1 MKIVD
6 WRGIRGLVAAELL
19 TDTTE
24 SSGLTYGTPFAVCG
38 TSSLSKTTESDS
50 ANKYYDNVPA
60 IIIQAVGGDEVSIE
74 GSAIPEDVKAKLM
87 GETYDETLGM
97 YVEGEPVTKY
107 YAIGYITEKTDGSE
121 VYVWRLKGTF
131 SYPEEE
137 HNAKD
142 DGTDSTGSTITFTG
156 VNTQQDGEGHQRAGR
171 KVDGWRIHVLR
182 VRAGPRHCGRG
193 TYLIICGGAS
203 APPILKNR
211 GYT

>member
-24 SSGLTYGTPFAVCG
+24 SGGLTYGTPFAVCG

-74 GSAIPEDVKAKLM
+74 GSAIPEDVKAELM

-137 HNAKD
+137 HNTKD

-156 VNTQQDGEGHQRAGR
+156 VNTQHKFTKTGKTAKAINVLAEKWTGGESTFFASVQDPDTVAAAH
-171 KVDGWRIHVLR
+171 
-182 VRAGPRHCGRG
+182 
-193 TYLIICGGAS
+193 T
-203 APPILKNR
+203 
-211 GYT
+211 